1 MSNPLVGRDRELA
14 ELAQALAAAADQGG
28 GGLLL
33 LAGEA
38 GVGKSRLAQEALAR
52 SGLDVFR
59 GEALEHATPPYGPVV
74 QALRA
79 AWRAGAE
86 PPEPGPLASHLA
98 LLLPELGPAAE
109 TSDRPTLVEALCA
122 GFEAIGRRSPAV
134 VLIED
139 LQWADDATLELLPAL
154 AARLEH
160 ARVLLLATYR
170 SDEIPRGHGL
180 RRMRTQLRRAGRFRE
195 LALEPLDAE
204 GTAALAAAVLG
215 EEPDR
220 RLAAALYDRTQG
232 LPFFVEELAAAA
244 AVGRLQDEATPIPET
259 VREAI
264 LLRAEGLAGSTLA
277 ALEVAA
283 ACGVR
288 FDLDLVAEVSG
299 GDLTEAFER
308 GLVAAEDGE
317 AAFRHALTRETF
329 YGEIPLPRRRELHRT
344 LAERLERDG
353 APPAVLAEHWV
364 AARDGERARPALLAA
379 AEAFCAVHA
388 YRDAADAGRKALEL
402 WPDQGEDEERLA
414 VLDRLGH
421 CAQLSGELDE
431 AARCWREVADARLA
445 AGELEQ
451 LAEARR
457 RLALTY
463 ELQGARVRA
472 TEAREQAAEG
482 FLAAGLPAEAAA
494 EWLGAAD
501 LLHEAC
507 EFSAALV
514 PTARAAAAAE
524 QAGRRDLAVRALGFE
539 GVERAKLGELE
550 HGLELARRALAE
562 SLSEGLTAAAPET
575 YWDLAAVLVLSA
587 DYADAQATLE
597 EAVDFCNANGAEP
610 MEQVCLGC
618 LVKVLHKTGEWDRA
632 LELGA
637 AVRDSP
643 VAPAFAKAQAAA
655 TLGAILAERGE
666 RKRARP
672 LLLEARR
679 FLEDVDFPAVEME
692 VVPGLARL
700 DELDGSAEA
709 AAERCR
715 SLRERAARTADAHNY
730 VAPLRYATT
739 LHAVEGQAADAR
751 ACAHVLAR
759 IAAEHRQPESLAGLA
774 HALGETA
781 LLDGDPQAAVTHFE
795 QALELLREA
804 ALPFDRAQIEVRAG
818 VALAA
823 AGEREPAILRLV
835 SAYRCFR
842 KLGAR
847 FCAAQTAA
855 ELQRLGEPVERRLG
869 RRAAAE
875 LEQGGLTRRE
885 LDVLRLVAV
894 GRTNRE
900 IATEL
905 FLSPRTVDM
914 HVRNLLGKLDC
925 RSRTEATAKAHALGL
940 LDTLGAR

>member
-1 MSNPLVGRDRELA
+1 MSSPLVGRDRELD
-14 ELAQALAAAADQGG
+14 ELAQGLAVAADRGG

-38 GVGKSRLAQEALAR
+38 GVGKSRLAKEALDR

-59 GEALEHATPPYGPVV
+59 GDAIEHATPPYGPVLQV
-74 QALRA
+74 LRA
-79 AWRAGAE
+79 AWRAATE
-86 PPEPGPLASHLA
+86 PPEPSPLTSHLA

-122 GFEAIGRRSPAV
+122 AFEAMGRRAPAA
-134 VLIED
+134 VLLED
-139 LQWADDATLELLPAL
+139 LQWADDATLELLPTL
-154 AARLEH
+154 AARLED
-160 ARVLLLATYR
+160 RPVILLAPYR

-195 LALEPLDAE
+195 LAIEPLDAA
-204 GTAALAAAVLG
+204 GTVALAAAILD
-215 EEPDR
+215 EQPD
-220 RLAAALYDRTQG
+220 LPFAAALYDRTQG

-244 AVGRLQDEATPIPET
+244 SAGHLQEEGVPIPET

-264 LLRAEGLAGSTLA
+264 LLRAEGLSASTFA

-283 ACGVR
+283 VSGVH
-288 FDLDLVAEVSG
+288 FDLDLVAELSG

-308 GLVAAEDGE
+308 GLVADDNGE

-329 YGEIPLPRRRELHRT
+329 YGEIALPRRRRLHLT

-353 APPAVLAEHWV
+353 APPAVLAEHWL

-379 AEAFCAVHA
+379 ADSFCAVHA

-402 WPDQGEDEERLA
+402 WPDHGDDEERLA

-421 CAQLSGELDE
+421 CAQLSGELEE
-431 AARCWREVADARLA
+431 AARCWREVADARVA
-445 AGELEQ
+445 AGETER
-451 LAEARR
+451 LAEVRR
-457 RLALTY
+457 RLALVH
-463 ELQGARVRA
+463 ELQGARGRA
-472 TEAREQAAEG
+472 IETREQAAEG
-482 FLAAGLPAEAAA
+482 FLAAGRAADA
-494 EWLGAAD
+494 ASEWLGAAD
-501 LLHEAC
+501 LLHDAC

-514 PTARAAAAAE
+514 LVGKAAAAAE
-524 QAGRRDLAVRALGFE
+524 QAGRRDLAVRAIGFE
-539 GVERAKLGELE
+539 GLERAKLGELDR
-550 HGLELARRALAE
+550 GLELARRALSE
-562 SLSEGLTAAAPET
+562 SLSEGLTGAAPET

-597 EAVDFCNANGAEP
+597 QAVEFCNANGAEP

-632 LELGA
+632 LELGS
-637 AVRDSP
+637 AVRGSP

-679 FLEDVDFPAVEME
+679 FLEDVEFPGVEME

-700 DELDGSAEA
+700 DELDGSTEA

-715 SLRERAARTADAHNY
+715 SLRLRAAQAADVHSY
-730 VAPLRYATT
+730 VAAVRYAAT
-739 LHAVEGQAADAR
+739 LHAVNGQTTDAR

-781 LLDGDPQAAVTHFE
+781 LLDGDPQAAVAHFE

-823 AGEREPAILRLV
+823 ASEREPAIIRLV

-847 FCAAQTAA
+847 FCAAQAAA
-855 ELQRLGEPVERRLG
+855 ELQRMGEPVERRLG
-869 RRAAAE
+869 RRAATD
-875 LEQGGLTRRE
+875 LEQSGLTRRE
-885 LDVLRLVAV
+885 LEVLRLVAV

-925 RSRTEATAKAHALGL
+925 RSRTEAAAKAHALGL
-940 LDTLGAR
+940 LDPLGAR